1 MCVGL
6 GSDEIKE
13 DEDYKCFKCN
23 GENNTSV
30 IPSMSDI
37 VIKQEVQE
45 DLICHESMP
54 EEFNPSVFRQNIINK
69 EKTIENVKE
78 IESVENIED
87 ESNENMEEES
97 IENVEEESIENVEGE
112 IIEHVEGEIIEHVE
126 GEIIENVEG
135 EINANLMEQINSE
148 QIPDLSCNIERDVIA
163 DSPLEICHELVQHT
177 QDAIESRDS
186 YCTTEI
192 LSENIVENNIV
203 ENNISMEISNESSQ
217 DVAQDESS
225 MDSQD
230 DIQNLETS
238 ADISEE
244 LTGSVVETPVIM
256 SDLPPLNMED
266 SSSQDVDTPNIDSTD
281 SVENFT
287 VETS

>member
-1 MCVGL
+1 
-6 GSDEIKE
+6 
-13 DEDYKCFKCN
+13 
-23 GENNTSV
+23 
-30 IPSMSDI
+30 MSDI

-78 IESVENIED
+78 IESVENIEE

-135 EINANLMEQINSE
+135 EINANLMEEINSE

-177 QDAIESRDS
+177 QDAIESQDS
-186 YCTTEI
+186 YCPTEI
-192 LSENIVENNIV
+192 LSENIV

-256 SDLPPLNMED
+256 SDLPPLNMGD